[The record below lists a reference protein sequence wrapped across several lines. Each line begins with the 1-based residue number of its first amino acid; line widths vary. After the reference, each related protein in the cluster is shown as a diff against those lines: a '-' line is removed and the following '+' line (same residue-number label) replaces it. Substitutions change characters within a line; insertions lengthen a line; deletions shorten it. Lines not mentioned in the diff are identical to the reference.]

1 MCPAIDKYSKDEIM
15 NICNP
20 RHRGREKTAPFKPAY
35 LGQEGPKEAEHYRFL
50 QSF

>member
-15 NICNP
+15 IYVIP
-20 RHRGREKTAPFKPAY
+20 AIVVGKTAPYKPAY

-50 QSF
+50 QLF